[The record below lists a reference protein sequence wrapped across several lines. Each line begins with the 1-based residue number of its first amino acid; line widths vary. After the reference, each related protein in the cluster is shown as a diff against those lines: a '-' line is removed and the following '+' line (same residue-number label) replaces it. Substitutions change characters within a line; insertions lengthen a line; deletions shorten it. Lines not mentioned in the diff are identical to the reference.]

1 MGARADGAS
10 LTTLKAIVAPPN
22 RPTSSNSDS
31 AKADSQRN
39 PRASA
44 RDAARTGTSS
54 PQSGGKGFSLPR
66 VSPRARQVFLRR
78 YVTALAVTLCV
89 VVTGVFV
96 VNIAVSAK
104 IADIGRVRGLDL
116 PSSPGKAGNY
126 LVLGSDSRAFVE
138 NETQANA
145 FGTTA
150 DAGGTRSDTLMVV
163 HVDPEAKTS
172 LLVSF
177 PRDLLV
183 DIPGRGKS
191 KINAAFNDGPQK
203 VIDTIE
209 QNFKIDIN
217 HYVELNF
224 EAFMGVVNAIG
235 NVPVYFPAPARD
247 TYSGLNVALAPACV
261 PLDGN
266 AALAY
271 VRSRHLEYYDATT
284 KRWTS
289 VDAIPDIGRIGRQ
302 QGFIRR
308 LAQVAA
314 QKAGRNPFTANRMA
328 NAVIPQLTVDESLGK
343 TEIFQLVNTFR
354 QVNPN
359 DTSSIEMVTVPNKG
373 GPNYQGQQVLYL
385 DQPAAEAVIARLRTF
400 GGAVKTS
407 TEKPIKIVP
416 SQVTLRVLN
425 GSSTS
430 GLAGSTLTSMQRYSF
445 VPSGMGNAGS
455 VNETQIR
462 YQRGQRE
469 AARLVATYL
478 GGVGRL
484 IEDKSLI
491 DADVSLVIGPDFVGV
506 RAPGST
512 GASGSSGTKPAP
524 STSTPS
530 GSTKPGVP
538 ATPAC

>member
-1 MGARADGAS
+1 M
-10 LTTLKAIVAPPN
+10 
-22 RPTSSNSDS
+22 
-31 AKADSQRN
+31 
-39 PRASA
+39 
-44 RDAARTGTSS
+44 
-54 PQSGGKGFSLPR
+54 PQ

-78 YVTALAVTLCV
+78 YVTSLAVILCV
-89 VVTGVFV
+89 VVTGGFA
-96 VNIAVSAK
+96 VNLAVSAK
-104 IADIGRVRGLDL
+104 IAGIGRIKGLNL

-126 LVLGSDSRAFVE
+126 LVLGSDSRSFVE
-138 NETQANA
+138 NETQAKA

-150 DAGGTRSDTLMVV
+150 DAGGTRADTLMIV

-183 DIPGRGKS
+183 DIPGRGKAR
-191 KINAAFNDGPQK
+191 INSAFNDGPQK

-224 EAFMGVVNAIG
+224 EAFIGVVNAIG
-235 NVPVYFPAPARD
+235 DVPVYFPAPARD
-247 TYSGLNVALAPACV
+247 AFSGLNVALAPACV

-271 VRSRHLEYYDATT
+271 VRSRHLEYYDAST

-302 QGFIRR
+302 QSFIRR

-314 QKAGRNPFTANRMA
+314 QKAGKNPFTANRMA
-328 NAVIPQLTVDESLGK
+328 NAVIPKLRVDESLGK
-343 TEIFQLVNTFR
+343 KEIFQLVNTFR
-354 QVNPN
+354 RVNPN
-359 DTSSIEMVTVPNKG
+359 DTSSIEMVTIPNKG

-385 DQPAAEAVIARLRTF
+385 DQPAAEGVLTRLRTF

-407 TEKPIKIVP
+407 TEPPIKLVP
-416 SQVTLRVLN
+416 SQVSLRVLN

-430 GLAGSTLTSMQRYSF
+430 GLAGSALIAMQKYSF

-455 VNETQIR
+455 VTATQIR

-478 GGVGRL
+478 GGVGTL

-491 DADVSLVIGPDFVGV
+491 DADVALIIGPDFVGV
-506 RAPGST
+506 RAPGSN
-512 GASGSSGTKPAP
+512 GASAGKTT
-524 STSTPS
+524 TSTAPI
-530 GSTKPGVP
+530 GRSTKPGVS

>member
-1 MGARADGAS
+1 M
-10 LTTLKAIVAPPN
+10 APPN
-22 RPTSSNSDS
+22 RPTSPNSESD
-31 AKADSQRN
+31 KTDPQRN

-44 RDAARTGTSS
+44 RTKDSAPTRS
-54 PQSGGKGFSLPR
+54 PQRGGKGFSLPR
-66 VSPRARQVFLRR
+66 VSPHARKVFLRR
-78 YVTALAVTLCV
+78 YVTALALTLCV
-89 VVTGVFV
+89 VVTGVFA

-104 IADIGRVRGLDL
+104 IADIGRIGGLNL

-138 NETQANA
+138 NKTQANA

-150 DAGGTRSDTLMVV
+150 EAGGTRSDTLMVV

-209 QNFKIDIN
+209 KNFKIDIN

-235 NVPVYFPAPARD
+235 TVPVYFPSPARD
-247 TYSGLNVALAPACV
+247 AFSGLNVALAPACV

-266 AALAY
+266 AALSY
-271 VRSRHLEYYDATT
+271 VRSRHLEYYDVST
-284 KRWTS
+284 KRWNS

-302 QGFIRR
+302 QSFIRR

-314 QKAGRNPFTANRMA
+314 QKAGKNPFTANRMA

-400 GGAVKTS
+400 GGSVKTS
-407 TEKPIKIVP
+407 TEPPIKIVP
-416 SQVTLRVLN
+416 SQVSLRVLN

-430 GLAGSTLTSMQRYSF
+430 GLAGSTLTAIQKYSF
-445 VPSGMGNAGS
+445 VPAGMGNAGS
-455 VNETQIR
+455 VTATQIR
-462 YQRGQRE
+462 YQHGQRE

-478 GGVGRL
+478 GGVGTL

-491 DADVSLVIGPDFVGV
+491 DADVALIIGPDFVGV
-506 RAPGST
+506 RPPGAT
-512 GASGSSGTKPAP
+512 GGTGSGGTK
-524 STSTPS
+524 STTSTTPS
-530 GSTKPGVP
+530 GGSTKARDP
-538 ATPAC
+538 AIHAC